1 MLLNFLK
8 IQILLQPVEHT
19 GIPAGKVRS
28 GYKAVQIATY
38 DGKSKITHTFY
49 LTALLNKGTCTTLT
63 LFSKHSQK
71 F

>member
-1 MLLNFLK
+1 MIFFK

-28 GYKAVQIATY
+28 GYKSVQIAIY
-38 DGKSKITHTFY
+38 DGKSKITHTFC
-49 LTALLNKGTCTTLT
+49 LTALLNKGMCTALA